1 MNKFVMVL
9 GESTVLPGAIWT
21 QYDVELLDKKMVC
34 TNHKNSSQVFE
45 IFYDSFKECE
55 FGIGNGN
62 LWLQCELKEGSLCFC
77 SPRKCWKSEEGKYL
91 IEKINQ
97 FTEIKDMKEYK
108 QYTGKFFFLAMFK

>member
-1 MNKFVMVL
+1 MDKFVMVL

-45 IFYDSFKECE
+45 IFYDSFKEAE

-62 LWLQCELKEGSLCFC
+62 LWLQC
-77 SPRKCWKSEEGKYL
+77 
-91 IEKINQ
+91 
-97 FTEIKDMKEYK
+97 
-108 QYTGKFFFLAMFK
+108 